1 DQDQP
6 RSRLVVVELRQ
17 EGAEHLTRTERAVG
31 LREIGAVAPVLPGAE
46 EEHLHAEEA
55 ALLMHGEH
63 VRLLNAAR
71 IDALMR
77 LHGRERGKAVA
88 VDRGALVVQRGGGFL
103 HLGRELLLHP
113 AAAPGE
119 KVVGLAH
126 QLLVIGEFD
135 LACAWARAA
144 LDLVEQARPRAA
156 LEKTIRAGAQ
166 QERALQGRDGTV
178 DRPYRRERPVVAA
191 RPGAGAAVLEDL
203 RRPVVAGDQYIRERL
218 VVAQQHVEAR
228 PQPLDQVGFEQQ
240 RLGLGRGRDEFERGG
255 RRNHALDAR
264 IVAGRPSVG
273 EDALADA
280 LGLADVEHV
289 AVGVD
294 HAIDARAGGRVA
306 GVAHDRLAAG
316 RERPGRG
323 REVDRGLALDLGQA
337 LLFVFLDEFG
347 RWIDVFFAAAH
358 GPKIRSTHGEW
369 NVDRTAPARDFLK
382 VT

>member
-1 DQDQP
+1 VAGRELRRADVELAILVLPQALRSSDNHRADRVGALDVAVVVDLDPPRRTRQAKALGERREQLAPLGGGGGVASQRLARVGKRVIDELLLFAAARVEDLDLVAALGGQRLRQQRLLLDRVRDQDQP

-31 LREIGAVAPVLPGAE
+31 LREIGAVAPVLPGAA

-228 PQPLDQVGFEQQ
+228 AQPL
-240 RLGLGRGRDEFERGG
+240 
-255 RRNHALDAR
+255 
-264 IVAGRPSVG
+264 
-273 EDALADA
+273 
-280 LGLADVEHV
+280 
-289 AVGVD
+289 
-294 HAIDARAGGRVA
+294 
-306 GVAHDRLAAG
+306 
-316 RERPGRG
+316 
-323 REVDRGLALDLGQA
+323 
-337 LLFVFLDEFG
+337 
-347 RWIDVFFAAAH
+347 
-358 GPKIRSTHGEW
+358 
-369 NVDRTAPARDFLK
+369 
-382 VT
+382 